1 MDKYVI
7 HPSNTV
13 KILGIYIT
21 NKLTHDTE
29 IGKLSA
35 NLHNR
40 IHNLNKMREYTTF
53 KMWLQFMNA
62 FVIGK
67 LRYML
72 PIYMNTTSD
81 NVTKLQRVLM
91 RCARTTIGNT
101 VAEWILWQ
109 FWANVTG

>member
-1 MDKYVI
+1 MSKTAYLIICANKIRNKFKNFTIKVDKYVI

-53 KMWLQFMNA
+53 KM
-62 FVIGK
+62 
-67 LRYML
+67 
-72 PIYMNTTSD
+72 
-81 NVTKLQRVLM
+81 
-91 RCARTTIGNT
+91 
-101 VAEWILWQ
+101 
-109 FWANVTG
+109 